1 MNYQYTEDNRI
12 WTLEW
17 DGTPEDS
24 KFGRLLKV
32 EVTLT
37 DSTRMTFSF
46 LKPNASLSHML
57 ALCWVTPDRPTA
69 QLE

>member
-17 DGTPEDS
+17 DGTLEDS

-32 EVTLT
+32 EASLT
-37 DSTRMTFSF
+37 DSTGMIFSF
-46 LKPNASLSHML
+46 
-57 ALCWVTPDRPTA
+57 
-69 QLE
+69 

>member
-32 EVTLT
+32 EASLT
-37 DSTRMTFSF
+37 DSSGMIFSF
-46 LKPNASLSHML
+46 
-57 ALCWVTPDRPTA
+57 
-69 QLE
+69 